1 MGHTYSFLSLS
12 RHCTRHAH
20 NIHLIYCHRLS
31 PTDII
36 PYTYTAGVHYTVSK
50 KDQKVELTP
59 AGFKFAEQIVGK
71 GLFDL
76 ADPWAFYIIN
86 ALKAKEV
93 SSE

>member
-1 MGHTYSFLSLS
+1 
-12 RHCTRHAH
+12 
-20 NIHLIYCHRLS
+20 
-31 PTDII
+31 
-36 PYTYTAGVHYTVSK
+36 VHYTVSK

-93 SSE
+93 SLFVGRGRREGGEK